1 MASRSRLGKGL
12 GALFPTLPGED
23 SSDRA
28 TGSEDSAAQ
37 EASKEES
44 TPARSGTRKRVGA
57 KTTTADSASSDSAG
71 AKTSNG
77 ESSSTKSSTAKAT
90 VEAGAKKTSRKSAAS
105 TAKTD
110 DKSVSKGKTTSTSQA
125 QSKAGAKKTKS
136 STSQKGDLAGGEG
149 VATRQETSAGTA
161 KPKSVSRRTSIPG
174 GRKSISKMPDLDS
187 LKHPSDLF
195 FGSTVTS
202 VSRETYREM
211 ASVSETGTGDESKKS
226 LAPSAT
232 RPVQGKAG
240 EAGKDVRDAVSD
252 NDLKPVQGGYL
263 MELRTEEIG
272 PNAQQPRHIFDED
285 ELLEL
290 SRSIQ
295 EVGVLQ
301 PIVVRKIAKGGSQE
315 PYKASASEKSVD
327 QPVEKKTGALAGK
340 TAGSENQGPTYEI
353 IMGERRWRATQLAGL
368 ETIPAIVKTT
378 ADDAMLRDALL
389 ENLHRVALNP
399 LEEAAAYQQMI
410 DEFGLTQEG
419 LSKSVSKSR
428 PQITNT
434 LRLLKLPPS
443 VQKKVS
449 SGVLSAGH
457 ARALL
462 TLPTEDDMNTV
473 ANKIIAEG
481 LSVRSTE
488 ELVALKTGQ
497 VKQKARKSRPDIWGD
512 SPVRQNLESRFDTKV
527 AIKGTKKHGRIEIV
541 FSSPE
546 DMDRILSMLLDGK
559 QNGTSPSDKADGW
572 V

>member
-12 GALFPTLPGED
+12 GALFPALPGED
-23 SSDRA
+23 SSDQA

-37 EASKEES
+37 EASQAKS
-44 TPARSGTRKRVGA
+44 APAHSGTRKRIGA
-57 KTTTADSASSDSAG
+57 KPTTADSAASASAG
-71 AKTSNG
+71 TKASSSG
-77 ESSSTKSSTAKAT
+77 SSSTKSSTAKAS
-90 VEAGAKKTSRKSAAS
+90 AGSGAKKSSRKSAAS
-105 TAKTD
+105 TTKAD
-110 DKSVSKGKTTSTSQA
+110 GKSGSKGKSTRTTQA
-125 QSKAGAKKTKS
+125 QGKTSAKKAKS
-136 STSQKGDLAGGEG
+136 STSGAGDSAGAEG
-149 VATRQETSAGTA
+149 AQTRQESSAGTA
-161 KPKSVSRRTSIPG
+161 KPKSVSRRTSASG

-195 FGSTVTS
+195 FGSTVTG
-202 VSRETYREM
+202 VSRETDRDKSS
-211 ASVSETGTGDESKKS
+211 ASEAGDESQKS
-226 LAPSAT
+226 LAHSAT
-232 RPVQGKAG
+232 RSVREKAVESGKA
-240 EAGKDVRDAVSD
+240 VRDAVSD
-252 NDLKPVQGGYL
+252 HDLKPVQGGYL
-263 MELRTEEIG
+263 MELRTDEIG

-462 TLPTEDDMNTV
+462 TLPTEDDMNAL

-497 VKQKARKSRPDIWGD
+497 VKQKARKSRPDIWSD

-546 DMDRILSMLLDGK
+546 DMDRILTMLLDGG
-559 QNGTSPSDKADGW
+559 QNGTGPSDKADGW

>member
-12 GALFPTLPGED
+12 GALFPALPGED
-23 SSDRA
+23 SSDQA

-37 EASKEES
+37 EASQAKS
-44 TPARSGTRKRVGA
+44 APAHSGTRKRVGA
-57 KTTTADSASSDSAG
+57 KPTTADSAASASAG
-71 AKTSNG
+71 TKASSSG
-77 ESSSTKSSTAKAT
+77 SSSTKSSTAKAS
-90 VEAGAKKTSRKSAAS
+90 AGSGAKKSSRKSAAS
-105 TAKTD
+105 TTKTD
-110 DKSVSKGKTTSTSQA
+110 GKSGSKGKITRTSQA
-125 QSKAGAKKTKS
+125 QGKTSAKKAKS
-136 STSQKGDLAGGEG
+136 STSGAGDSAGAEG
-149 VATRQETSAGTA
+149 AQTRQESPTGTA
-161 KPKSVSRRTSIPG
+161 KPKSVSRRTSASG

-195 FGSTVTS
+195 FGSTVTG

-211 ASVSETGTGDESKKS
+211 SSASEAGDESQKS
-226 LAPSAT
+226 LAHSAT
-232 RPVQGKAG
+232 RPAREKAVESGKA
-240 EAGKDVRDAVSD
+240 VRDAVSD
-252 NDLKPVQGGYL
+252 HDLKPVQGGYL
-263 MELRTEEIG
+263 MELRTDEIG

-462 TLPTEDDMNTV
+462 TLPTEDDMNAL

-497 VKQKARKSRPDIWGD
+497 VKQKARKSRPDIWSD

-546 DMDRILSMLLDGK
+546 DMDRILTMLLDGG
-559 QNGTSPSDKADGW
+559 QNGTGPSDKADGW

>member
-12 GALFPTLPGED
+12 GALFPALPGED
-23 SSDRA
+23 SSDQA

-37 EASKEES
+37 EASQAKS
-44 TPARSGTRKRVGA
+44 APAHSGTRKRIGA
-57 KTTTADSASSDSAG
+57 KPTTPDSAASASAG
-71 AKTSNG
+71 TKASSSG
-77 ESSSTKSSTAKAT
+77 SSSTKSSTAKAS
-90 VEAGAKKTSRKSAAS
+90 AGSGAKKSSRKSAAS
-105 TAKTD
+105 TTKAD
-110 DKSVSKGKTTSTSQA
+110 GKSGSKGKITRTTQA
-125 QSKAGAKKTKS
+125 QGKTSAKKAKS
-136 STSQKGDLAGGEG
+136 STSGAGDSAGAEG
-149 VATRQETSAGTA
+149 AQTRQESSAGTA
-161 KPKSVSRRTSIPG
+161 KPKSVSRRTSASG

-195 FGSTVTS
+195 FGSTVTG

-211 ASVSETGTGDESKKS
+211 SSASEAGDESQKS
-226 LAPSAT
+226 LAHSAT
-232 RPVQGKAG
+232 RPAWEKAVESGKA
-240 EAGKDVRDAVSD
+240 VRDAVSD

-263 MELRTEEIG
+263 MELRADEIG

-462 TLPTEDDMNTV
+462 TLPTEDDMNAL

-497 VKQKARKSRPDIWGD
+497 VKQKARKSRPDIWSD

-546 DMDRILSMLLDGK
+546 DMDRILTMLLDGG
-559 QNGTSPSDKADGW
+559 QNGTGPSGKADGW

>member
-12 GALFPTLPGED
+12 GALFPALPGED
-23 SSDRA
+23 SSDQA

-37 EASKEES
+37 EASQAKS
-44 TPARSGTRKRVGA
+44 APAHSGTRKRVGA
-57 KTTTADSASSDSAG
+57 KPTTADSAASPSAG
-71 AKTSNG
+71 TKASSSG
-77 ESSSTKSSTAKAT
+77 SSSTKSSTAKAS
-90 VEAGAKKTSRKSAAS
+90 AGSGAKKSNRKSAAS
-105 TAKTD
+105 TTKTD
-110 DKSVSKGKTTSTSQA
+110 GKSGSKGKITRTSQA
-125 QSKAGAKKTKS
+125 QGKTSAKKAKS
-136 STSQKGDLAGGEG
+136 STSGAGDSAGAEG
-149 VATRQETSAGTA
+149 AQTRQESPTGTA
-161 KPKSVSRRTSIPG
+161 KPKSVSRRISASG

-195 FGSTVTS
+195 FGSTVTG

-211 ASVSETGTGDESKKS
+211 SSASEAGSESQKS
-226 LAPSAT
+226 LAHSAT
-232 RPVQGKAG
+232 RPVREKTVESGKA
-240 EAGKDVRDAVSD
+240 VQDAVSD
-252 NDLKPVQGGYL
+252 HDLKPVQGGYL
-263 MELRTEEIG
+263 MELRTDEIG

-301 PIVVRKIAKGGSQE
+301 PIVVRKIAKGGGQE
-315 PYKASASEKSVD
+315 SYKASASEKSVN

-462 TLPTEDDMNTV
+462 TLPTEDDMNAL

-497 VKQKARKSRPDIWGD
+497 VKQKARKSRPDIWSD

-546 DMDRILSMLLDGK
+546 DMDRILTMLLDGG
-559 QNGTSPSDKADGW
+559 QNGTGPSDKADGW

>member
-1 MASRSRLGKGL
+1 
-12 GALFPTLPGED
+12 
-23 SSDRA
+23 
-28 TGSEDSAAQ
+28 
-37 EASKEES
+37 
-44 TPARSGTRKRVGA
+44 
-57 KTTTADSASSDSAG
+57 
-71 AKTSNG
+71 
-77 ESSSTKSSTAKAT
+77 
-90 VEAGAKKTSRKSAAS
+90 
-105 TAKTD
+105 
-110 DKSVSKGKTTSTSQA
+110 
-125 QSKAGAKKTKS
+125 
-136 STSQKGDLAGGEG
+136 
-149 VATRQETSAGTA
+149 
-161 KPKSVSRRTSIPG
+161 
-174 GRKSISKMPDLDS
+174 MPDLNS

-195 FGSTVTS
+195 FGSTVTG

-211 ASVSETGTGDESKKS
+211 SSASEAGDESEKS
-226 LAPSAT
+226 LAHSAI
-232 RPVQGKAG
+232 RSVQGKTV
-240 EAGKDVRDAVSD
+240 ESGKAVRDAVSD
-252 NDLKPVQGGYL
+252 HDLKPVQGGYL
-263 MELRTEEIG
+263 MELRTDEIG

-301 PIVVRKIAKGGSQE
+301 PIVVRKIAKGDSQE

-340 TAGSENQGPTYEI
+340 TVGSENQGPTYEI

-410 DEFGLTQEG
+410 DDFGLTQEG

-462 TLPTEDDMNTV
+462 TLPTEDDMNAV

-497 VKQKARKSRPDIWGD
+497 IKQKARKSRPDIWGD

-546 DMDRILSMLLDGK
+546 DMDRILAMLLDGK
-559 QNGTSPSDKADGW
+559 QNGTGPSGKADGW

>member
-1 MASRSRLGKGL
+1 
-12 GALFPTLPGED
+12 
-23 SSDRA
+23 
-28 TGSEDSAAQ
+28 
-37 EASKEES
+37 
-44 TPARSGTRKRVGA
+44 
-57 KTTTADSASSDSAG
+57 
-71 AKTSNG
+71 
-77 ESSSTKSSTAKAT
+77 
-90 VEAGAKKTSRKSAAS
+90 
-105 TAKTD
+105 
-110 DKSVSKGKTTSTSQA
+110 
-125 QSKAGAKKTKS
+125 
-136 STSQKGDLAGGEG
+136 
-149 VATRQETSAGTA
+149 
-161 KPKSVSRRTSIPG
+161 
-174 GRKSISKMPDLDS
+174 
-187 LKHPSDLF
+187 
-195 FGSTVTS
+195 
-202 VSRETYREM
+202 
-211 ASVSETGTGDESKKS
+211 
-226 LAPSAT
+226 
-232 RPVQGKAG
+232 
-240 EAGKDVRDAVSD
+240 
-252 NDLKPVQGGYL
+252 
-263 MELRTEEIG
+263 MELRTDEIG

-315 PYKASASEKSVD
+315 PYKASASEKSVN

-462 TLPTEDDMNTV
+462 TLPTEDDMNAL

-497 VKQKARKSRPDIWGD
+497 VKQKARKSRPDIWSD

-546 DMDRILSMLLDGK
+546 DMDRILTMLLDGG
-559 QNGTSPSDKADGW
+559 QNGTDPSDKADGW

>member
-12 GALFPTLPGED
+12 GALFPALPGED
-23 SSDRA
+23 SSDQA

-37 EASKEES
+37 EASQAKS
-44 TPARSGTRKRVGA
+44 APADSGTRKRIGA
-57 KTTTADSASSDSAG
+57 KPTTPDSAASASAG
-71 AKTSNG
+71 TKASSSG
-77 ESSSTKSSTAKAT
+77 SSSTKSSTAKAS
-90 VEAGAKKTSRKSAAS
+90 AGSGAKKSSRKSAAS
-105 TAKTD
+105 TTKAD
-110 DKSVSKGKTTSTSQA
+110 GKSGSKGKITRTTQA
-125 QSKAGAKKTKS
+125 QGKTSAKKAKS
-136 STSQKGDLAGGEG
+136 STSGAGDSAGAEG
-149 VATRQETSAGTA
+149 AQTRQESSAGTA
-161 KPKSVSRRTSIPG
+161 KPKSVSRRTSASG

-195 FGSTVTS
+195 FGSTVTG

-211 ASVSETGTGDESKKS
+211 SSASEAGDESQKS
-226 LAPSAT
+226 LAHSAT
-232 RPVQGKAG
+232 RPAWEKAVESGKA
-240 EAGKDVRDAVSD
+240 VRDAVSD
-252 NDLKPVQGGYL
+252 HDLKPVQGGYL
-263 MELRTEEIG
+263 MELRTDEIG

-462 TLPTEDDMNTV
+462 TLPTEDDMNAL

-497 VKQKARKSRPDIWGD
+497 VKQKARKSRPDIWSD

-546 DMDRILSMLLDGK
+546 DMDRILTMLLDGG
-559 QNGTSPSDKADGW
+559 QNGTGPSDKADGW

>member
-12 GALFPTLPGED
+12 GALFPALPGED
-23 SSDRA
+23 SSDQA

-37 EASKEES
+37 EASQAKS
-44 TPARSGTRKRVGA
+44 APVHSGIRKRVDA
-57 KTTTADSASSDSAG
+57 KPTTADSAASASAG
-71 AKTSNG
+71 TKASSSG
-77 ESSSTKSSTAKAT
+77 SSSTKSSTAKAS
-90 VEAGAKKTSRKSAAS
+90 AGSGAKKSSRKSAAS
-105 TAKTD
+105 TTKTD
-110 DKSVSKGKTTSTSQA
+110 GKSGSKGKITRTSQA
-125 QSKAGAKKTKS
+125 QGKTSAKKAKS
-136 STSQKGDLAGGEG
+136 STSGAEDSAGAEG
-149 VATRQETSAGTA
+149 AQTRQESSAGTA
-161 KPKSVSRRTSIPG
+161 KPKSVSRRTSASG

-195 FGSTVTS
+195 FGSTVTG

-211 ASVSETGTGDESKKS
+211 SSASEAGDESQKS
-226 LAPSAT
+226 LAHSAT
-232 RPVQGKAG
+232 RPAREKAVESGKA
-240 EAGKDVRDAVSD
+240 VRDAVSD
-252 NDLKPVQGGYL
+252 HDLKPVQGGYL
-263 MELRTEEIG
+263 MELRTDEIG

-315 PYKASASEKSVD
+315 PYEASASEKSVD

-462 TLPTEDDMNTV
+462 TLPTEDDMNAL

-497 VKQKARKSRPDIWGD
+497 VKQKARKSRPDIWSD

-546 DMDRILSMLLDGK
+546 DMDRILTMLLDGG
-559 QNGTSPSDKADGW
+559 QNGTGPSGKADGW
-572 V
+572 L

>member
-12 GALFPTLPGED
+12 GALFPALPGED
-23 SSDRA
+23 SSDQA

-37 EASKEES
+37 EASQAKS
-44 TPARSGTRKRVGA
+44 APAHSGTRKRVGA
-57 KTTTADSASSDSAG
+57 KPTTADSAASPSAG
-71 AKTSNG
+71 TKASSSG
-77 ESSSTKSSTAKAT
+77 SSSTKSSTAKAS
-90 VEAGAKKTSRKSAAS
+90 AGSGAKKSSRKSAAS
-105 TAKTD
+105 TTKTD
-110 DKSVSKGKTTSTSQA
+110 GKSGSKGKITRTSQA
-125 QSKAGAKKTKS
+125 QGKTSAKKAKS
-136 STSQKGDLAGGEG
+136 STSGAGDSAGAEG
-149 VATRQETSAGTA
+149 AQTRQESPTGTV
-161 KPKSVSRRTSIPG
+161 KPKSVSRRTSASG

-195 FGSTVTS
+195 FGSTVTG

-211 ASVSETGTGDESKKS
+211 SSASEAGDESRKS
-226 LAPSAT
+226 LAHSAT
-232 RPVQGKAG
+232 HPAREKAVEPGKA
-240 EAGKDVRDAVSD
+240 VRDAVSD
-252 NDLKPVQGGYL
+252 HDLKPVQGGYL
-263 MELRTEEIG
+263 MELRTDEIG

-462 TLPTEDDMNTV
+462 TLPTEDDMNAL

-497 VKQKARKSRPDIWGD
+497 VKQKARKSRPDIWSD

-546 DMDRILSMLLDGK
+546 DMDRILTMLLDGG
-559 QNGTSPSDKADGW
+559 QNGTGPSDKADGW

>member
-12 GALFPTLPGED
+12 GALFPALPGED
-23 SSDRA
+23 SSDQA
-28 TGSEDSAAQ
+28 TGSEDTAAQ
-37 EASKEES
+37 EASQAKS
-44 TPARSGTRKRVGA
+44 APVHSGIRKRVDA
-57 KTTTADSASSDSAG
+57 KPTTADSVASASAGTKASSSG
-71 AKTSNG
+71 
-77 ESSSTKSSTAKAT
+77 SSSTKSSTAKAS
-90 VEAGAKKTSRKSAAS
+90 AGSGAKKSSRKSAAS
-105 TAKTD
+105 TTKTD
-110 DKSVSKGKTTSTSQA
+110 GKSGSKGKITRTSQA
-125 QSKAGAKKTKS
+125 QGKTSAKKAKS
-136 STSQKGDLAGGEG
+136 STSKAGDSAGAEG
-149 VATRQETSAGTA
+149 AQTRQESSAGTA
-161 KPKSVSRRTSIPG
+161 KPKSVSRRTSASG

-195 FGSTVTS
+195 FGSTVTG

-211 ASVSETGTGDESKKS
+211 SSASEAGDESQKS
-226 LAPSAT
+226 LAHSAT
-232 RPVQGKAG
+232 RSVREKAVESGKA
-240 EAGKDVRDAVSD
+240 VRDAVSD
-252 NDLKPVQGGYL
+252 HDLKPVQGGYL
-263 MELRTEEIG
+263 MELRTDEIG

-462 TLPTEDDMNTV
+462 TLPTEDDMNAL

-497 VKQKARKSRPDIWGD
+497 VKQKARKSRPDIWSD

-546 DMDRILSMLLDGK
+546 DMDRNLTMLLDGG
-559 QNGTSPSDKADGW
+559 QNGTGPSDKADGW

>member
-12 GALFPTLPGED
+12 GALFPALPGED
-23 SSDRA
+23 SSDQA

-37 EASKEES
+37 EASQAKS
-44 TPARSGTRKRVGA
+44 APAHSGTRKRVGA
-57 KTTTADSASSDSAG
+57 KPTTADSAASPSAG
-71 AKTSNG
+71 TKASSSG
-77 ESSSTKSSTAKAT
+77 SSSTKSSTAKAS
-90 VEAGAKKTSRKSAAS
+90 AGSGAKKSSRKSAAS
-105 TAKTD
+105 TTKTD
-110 DKSVSKGKTTSTSQA
+110 GKSGSKGKITRTSQA
-125 QSKAGAKKTKS
+125 QGKTSAKKAKS
-136 STSQKGDLAGGEG
+136 STSGAGDSAGAEG
-149 VATRQETSAGTA
+149 AQTRQESPTGAA
-161 KPKSVSRRTSIPG
+161 KPKSVSRRTSASG

-195 FGSTVTS
+195 FGSTVTG

-211 ASVSETGTGDESKKS
+211 SSASEAGDESQKS
-226 LAPSAT
+226 LAHSAT
-232 RPVQGKAG
+232 RPVREKPVESGKA
-240 EAGKDVRDAVSD
+240 VQDAVSD
-252 NDLKPVQGGYL
+252 HDLKPVQGGYL
-263 MELRTEEIG
+263 MELRTDEIG

-301 PIVVRKIAKGGSQE
+301 PIVVRKIAKGGGQE

-462 TLPTEDDMNTV
+462 TLPTEDDMNAL

-497 VKQKARKSRPDIWGD
+497 VKQKARKSRPDIWSD

-546 DMDRILSMLLDGK
+546 DMDRILTMLLDGG
-559 QNGTSPSDKADGW
+559 QNGTGPSDKADGW

>member
-12 GALFPTLPGED
+12 GALFPALPGED
-23 SSDRA
+23 SSDQA

-37 EASKEES
+37 EAGQAKSA
-44 TPARSGTRKRVGA
+44 PVHSGIRKRVDA
-57 KTTTADSASSDSAG
+57 KPTTADSAVSASAG
-71 AKTSNG
+71 TKASSSG
-77 ESSSTKSSTAKAT
+77 SSSTKSSTAKAS
-90 VEAGAKKTSRKSAAS
+90 AGSGAKKSSRKSAAS
-105 TAKTD
+105 TTKTD
-110 DKSVSKGKTTSTSQA
+110 GKSGSKGKITRTSQA
-125 QSKAGAKKTKS
+125 QGKTSAKKAKS
-136 STSQKGDLAGGEG
+136 STSEAGDSAGAEG
-149 VATRQETSAGTA
+149 AQTRQESSAGTA
-161 KPKSVSRRTSIPG
+161 KPKSVSRRTSASG

-195 FGSTVTS
+195 FGSTVTG

-211 ASVSETGTGDESKKS
+211 SSASEAGDESQKS
-226 LAPSAT
+226 LAHSAT
-232 RPVQGKAG
+232 HPAREKAVESGKA
-240 EAGKDVRDAVSD
+240 VRDAVSD
-252 NDLKPVQGGYL
+252 HDLKPVQGGYL
-263 MELRTEEIG
+263 MELRADEIG

-315 PYKASASEKSVD
+315 PYKASTSEKSVD

-462 TLPTEDDMNTV
+462 TLPTEDDMNALT
-473 ANKIIAEG
+473 NKIIAEG

-497 VKQKARKSRPDIWGD
+497 VKQKARKSRPDIWSD

-546 DMDRILSMLLDGK
+546 DMDRILTMLLDGG
-559 QNGTSPSDKADGW
+559 QNGTGPSDKADGW

>member
-12 GALFPTLPGED
+12 GALFPALPGED
-23 SSDRA
+23 SSDQA

-37 EASKEES
+37 EASKAKS
-44 TPARSGTRKRVGA
+44 APAHSGTRKRVGA
-57 KTTTADSASSDSAG
+57 KPTTADSAASASAG
-71 AKTSNG
+71 TKSSSSG
-77 ESSSTKSSTAKAT
+77 LSSTKSSTAKAS
-90 VEAGAKKTSRKSAAS
+90 AGSGTKKSSRKSAAS
-105 TAKTD
+105 TTKTD
-110 DKSVSKGKTTSTSQA
+110 GKSGSKGKITRTSQA
-125 QSKAGAKKTKS
+125 QGKTSAKKAKS
-136 STSQKGDLAGGEG
+136 STSGAGDSAGAEG
-149 VATRQETSAGTA
+149 AQTRQESPTGTA
-161 KPKSVSRRTSIPG
+161 KPKSVSRRTSASG

-195 FGSTVTS
+195 FGSTVTG

-211 ASVSETGTGDESKKS
+211 SSASEAGDESQKS
-226 LAPSAT
+226 LAHSAT
-232 RPVQGKAG
+232 RPAQEKAVESGKA
-240 EAGKDVRDAVSD
+240 VRDAVSD
-252 NDLKPVQGGYL
+252 HDLKPVQGGYL
-263 MELRTEEIG
+263 MELRTDEIG

-462 TLPTEDDMNTV
+462 TLPTEDDMNAL

-497 VKQKARKSRPDIWGD
+497 VKQKARKSRPDIWSD

-546 DMDRILSMLLDGK
+546 DMDRILTMLLDGG
-559 QNGTSPSDKADGW
+559 QNGMGPSDKADGW

>member
-12 GALFPTLPGED
+12 GALFPALPGED
-23 SSDRA
+23 SSDQA
-28 TGSEDSAAQ
+28 TGSENSAAQ
-37 EASKEES
+37 EASQAKS
-44 TPARSGTRKRVGA
+44 APAHSGTRKRVGA
-57 KTTTADSASSDSAG
+57 KPTTADSAASPSAG
-71 AKTSNG
+71 TKASSSG
-77 ESSSTKSSTAKAT
+77 SSSTKSSTAKAS
-90 VEAGAKKTSRKSAAS
+90 AGSGAKKSSRKSAAS
-105 TAKTD
+105 TTKTD
-110 DKSVSKGKTTSTSQA
+110 GKSGSKGKITRTSQA
-125 QSKAGAKKTKS
+125 QGKTSAKKAKS
-136 STSQKGDLAGGEG
+136 STSGAGDSAGAEG
-149 VATRQETSAGTA
+149 AQTRQESPTGTA
-161 KPKSVSRRTSIPG
+161 KTKSVSRRTSASG

-195 FGSTVTS
+195 FGSTVTG
-202 VSRETYREM
+202 VSRETYRELSS
-211 ASVSETGTGDESKKS
+211 ASEAGDESQKS
-226 LAPSAT
+226 LAYSAT
-232 RPVQGKAG
+232 RPVREKTVESGKA
-240 EAGKDVRDAVSD
+240 VQDAVSD
-252 NDLKPVQGGYL
+252 HDLKPVQGGYL
-263 MELRTEEIG
+263 MELRTDEIG

-340 TAGSENQGPTYEI
+340 TAGSENQDPAYEI

-462 TLPTEDDMNTV
+462 TLPTEDDMNAL

-497 VKQKARKSRPDIWGD
+497 VKQKARKSRPDIWSD

-546 DMDRILSMLLDGK
+546 DMDRILTMLLDGG
-559 QNGTSPSDKADGW
+559 QNGTGPSDKADGW

>member
-12 GALFPTLPGED
+12 GALFPALPGEGP
-23 SSDRA
+23 
-28 TGSEDSAAQ
+28 TKQ
-37 EASKEES
+37 
-44 TPARSGTRKRVGA
+44 
-57 KTTTADSASSDSAG
+57 
-71 AKTSNG
+71 AKTSDDATVQQDNKTDTLSSRPG
-77 ESSSTKSSTAKAT
+77 TREQVAAQSAKTEAKPSSGAQSKSKKGGAATAGSDSKTAAKVKAGVRTTTRTSATARGNADGVPNDGAKADTTATQSTAGTKESSKNATKKNATAGSATSTSAKAT
-90 VEAGAKKTSRKSAAS
+90 AGRGSKPGKVSRE
-105 TAKTD
+105 T
-110 DKSVSKGKTTSTSQA
+110 SVSTKGRNTP
-125 QSKAGAKKTKS
+125 
-136 STSQKGDLAGGEG
+136 
-149 VATRQETSAGTA
+149 R
-161 KPKSVSRRTSIPG
+161 
-174 GRKSISKMPDLDS
+174 MPNLDS

-195 FGSTVTS
+195 FGPTVTN
-202 VSRETYREM
+202 VSRETYREATSSAENKTRSGSQKNLPDVSS
-211 ASVSETGTGDESKKS
+211 ASAEKKTAEPVEAPQGDAADGNE
-226 LAPSAT
+226 
-232 RPVQGKAG
+232 
-240 EAGKDVRDAVSD
+240 
-252 NDLKPVQGGYL
+252 LKPVQGGYL
-263 MELRTEEIG
+263 VELQTDEIR

-290 SRSIQ
+290 SRSIK

-301 PIVVRKIAKGGSQE
+301 PIVVRKTAKTVAQPTQEKPVAGKGGGSG
-315 PYKASASEKSVD
+315 D
-327 QPVEKKTGALAGK
+327 RLA
-340 TAGSENQGPTYEI
+340 AYEI

-368 ETIPAIVKTT
+368 TSIPAIVKTT
-378 ADDAMLRDALL
+378 SDDTMLRDALL

-410 DEFGLTQEG
+410 DEFGLTQDG

-462 TLPTEDDMNTV
+462 TLPTEEDMNAV

-497 VKQKARKSRPDIWGD
+497 TKPKSRKSRPDIWTD

-546 DMDRILSMLLDGK
+546 DMDRILAMLLNGK
-559 QNGTSPSDKADGW
+559 QDGSNPPDQTDGW

>member
-12 GALFPTLPGED
+12 GALFPALPGED
-23 SSDRA
+23 SSDQA

-37 EASKEES
+37 EASQAKS
-44 TPARSGTRKRVGA
+44 APVHSGTRKRVGA
-57 KTTTADSASSDSAG
+57 KPTTADSAASASAG
-71 AKTSNG
+71 TKASSSG
-77 ESSSTKSSTAKAT
+77 SSSTKSSTAKAS
-90 VEAGAKKTSRKSAAS
+90 AGSGAKKSSRKSAAS
-105 TAKTD
+105 TTKTD
-110 DKSVSKGKTTSTSQA
+110 GKSGSKGKITRTSQA
-125 QSKAGAKKTKS
+125 QGKTSAKKAKS
-136 STSQKGDLAGGEG
+136 STSGAGDSAGAEG
-149 VATRQETSAGTA
+149 AQTRQESPTGTA
-161 KPKSVSRRTSIPG
+161 KPKSVSRRTSASG
-174 GRKSISKMPDLDS
+174 GRKSISKIPDLDS

-195 FGSTVTS
+195 FGSTVTG

-211 ASVSETGTGDESKKS
+211 SSASEAGDESQKS
-226 LAPSAT
+226 LAHSAT
-232 RPVQGKAG
+232 RSVREKAVESGKA
-240 EAGKDVRDAVSD
+240 VRDAVSD
-252 NDLKPVQGGYL
+252 HDLKPVQGGYL
-263 MELRTEEIG
+263 MELRTDEIG

-546 DMDRILSMLLDGK
+546 DMDRILAMLLNGK
-559 QNGTSPSDKADGW
+559 QSGTGPSDKADGW

>member
-12 GALFPTLPGED
+12 GALFPALPGED
-23 SSDRA
+23 SSDQA

-37 EASKEES
+37 EVSQAKSA
-44 TPARSGTRKRVGA
+44 PAHSGTRKRVGA
-57 KTTTADSASSDSAG
+57 KPTTADSAASPSAG
-71 AKTSNG
+71 TKASSSG
-77 ESSSTKSSTAKAT
+77 SSSTKSSTAKAS
-90 VEAGAKKTSRKSAAS
+90 AGSGAKKSNRKSAAS
-105 TAKTD
+105 TTKTD
-110 DKSVSKGKTTSTSQA
+110 GKSGSKGKITRTSQA
-125 QSKAGAKKTKS
+125 QGKTSAKKAKS
-136 STSQKGDLAGGEG
+136 STSGAGDSAGAEG
-149 VATRQETSAGTA
+149 AQTRQESPTGTA
-161 KPKSVSRRTSIPG
+161 KPKSVSRRTSASG

-195 FGSTVTS
+195 FGSTVTG

-211 ASVSETGTGDESKKS
+211 SSASEAGSESQKS
-226 LAPSAT
+226 LAHSAT
-232 RPVQGKAG
+232 RPVREKTVESGKA
-240 EAGKDVRDAVSD
+240 VQDAVSD
-252 NDLKPVQGGYL
+252 HDLKPVQGGYL
-263 MELRTEEIG
+263 MELRTDEIG

-315 PYKASASEKSVD
+315 PYKDSASEKSVN

-462 TLPTEDDMNTV
+462 TLPTEDDMNAL

-497 VKQKARKSRPDIWGD
+497 VKQKARKSRPDIWSD

-546 DMDRILSMLLDGK
+546 DMDRILTMLLDGG
-559 QNGTSPSDKADGW
+559 QNGTGPSDKADGW

>member
-12 GALFPTLPGED
+12 GALFPALPGED
-23 SSDRA
+23 SSDQA

-37 EASKEES
+37 EASQAKS
-44 TPARSGTRKRVGA
+44 APVHSGTRKRVGA
-57 KTTTADSASSDSAG
+57 KPTTADSAASASAG
-71 AKTSNG
+71 TKASSSG
-77 ESSSTKSSTAKAT
+77 SSSTKSSTAKAS
-90 VEAGAKKTSRKSAAS
+90 AGSGVKKSSRKLAAS
-105 TAKTD
+105 TTKTD
-110 DKSVSKGKTTSTSQA
+110 GKSGSKGKITRTSQA
-125 QSKAGAKKTKS
+125 QGKTSAKKAKS
-136 STSQKGDLAGGEG
+136 STSKAGDSAGAEG
-149 VATRQETSAGTA
+149 SQTRQESPTGTA
-161 KPKSVSRRTSIPG
+161 KPKSVSRRASASG

-195 FGSTVTS
+195 FGSTVTG

-211 ASVSETGTGDESKKS
+211 SSASEAGDESQKS
-226 LAPSAT
+226 LAHSAT
-232 RPVQGKAG
+232 RPVREKPVESGKAVQ
-240 EAGKDVRDAVSD
+240 DTVSD
-252 NDLKPVQGGYL
+252 HDLKPVQGGYL
-263 MELRTEEIG
+263 MELRTDEIG

-301 PIVVRKIAKGGSQE
+301 PIVVRKIAKGGGQE

-462 TLPTEDDMNTV
+462 TLPTEDDMNAL

-497 VKQKARKSRPDIWGD
+497 VKQKARKSRPDIWSD

-546 DMDRILSMLLDGK
+546 DMDRILTMLLDGG
-559 QNGTSPSDKADGW
+559 QNGTGPSNKADGW

>member
-1 MASRSRLGKGL
+1 
-12 GALFPTLPGED
+12 
-23 SSDRA
+23 
-28 TGSEDSAAQ
+28 
-37 EASKEES
+37 
-44 TPARSGTRKRVGA
+44 
-57 KTTTADSASSDSAG
+57 
-71 AKTSNG
+71 
-77 ESSSTKSSTAKAT
+77 
-90 VEAGAKKTSRKSAAS
+90 
-105 TAKTD
+105 
-110 DKSVSKGKTTSTSQA
+110 
-125 QSKAGAKKTKS
+125 
-136 STSQKGDLAGGEG
+136 
-149 VATRQETSAGTA
+149 
-161 KPKSVSRRTSIPG
+161 
-174 GRKSISKMPDLDS
+174 MPDLDS

-195 FGSTVTS
+195 FGSTVTG
-202 VSRETYREM
+202 VSRETYRELSS
-211 ASVSETGTGDESKKS
+211 ASEAGDESQKS
-226 LAPSAT
+226 LAHSAT
-232 RPVQGKAG
+232 RPVREKTVESGKA
-240 EAGKDVRDAVSD
+240 VRDAVSD
-252 NDLKPVQGGYL
+252 HDLKPVQGGYL
-263 MELRTEEIG
+263 MELRTDEIG

-315 PYKASASEKSVD
+315 PYKDSASEKSVN

-462 TLPTEDDMNTV
+462 TLPTEDDMNAL
-473 ANKIIAEG
+473 ANKILAEG

-497 VKQKARKSRPDIWGD
+497 VKQKARKSRPDIWSD

-546 DMDRILSMLLDGK
+546 DMDRILTMLLDGG
-559 QNGTSPSDKADGW
+559 QNGTGPSDKADGW

>member
-12 GALFPTLPGED
+12 GALFPALPGED
-23 SSDRA
+23 SSDQA

-37 EASKEES
+37 EASQAKS
-44 TPARSGTRKRVGA
+44 APAHSGTRKRVGA
-57 KTTTADSASSDSAG
+57 KPTTADSAASPSAG
-71 AKTSNG
+71 TKASSSW
-77 ESSSTKSSTAKAT
+77 SSSTKSSTAKAS
-90 VEAGAKKTSRKSAAS
+90 AGSGAKKSSRKSAAS
-105 TAKTD
+105 TTKTD
-110 DKSVSKGKTTSTSQA
+110 GKSGSKGKITRTSQA
-125 QSKAGAKKTKS
+125 QGKTSAKKAKS
-136 STSQKGDLAGGEG
+136 STSEAGDSAGAEG
-149 VATRQETSAGTA
+149 AQTRQESPTGTA
-161 KPKSVSRRTSIPG
+161 KPKSVSRRASASG

-195 FGSTVTS
+195 FGSTVTG
-202 VSRETYREM
+202 VSRETYRKM
-211 ASVSETGTGDESKKS
+211 SSASEARDESQKN
-226 LAPSAT
+226 LAHSAT
-232 RPVQGKAG
+232 RPVRGKTVESGKA
-240 EAGKDVRDAVSD
+240 VQDAVSD

-263 MELRTEEIG
+263 MELRTDEIG

-301 PIVVRKIAKGGSQE
+301 PIVVRKIAEGGGQE

-462 TLPTEDDMNTV
+462 TLPTEDDMNAL

-497 VKQKARKSRPDIWGD
+497 VKQKARKSRPDIWSD

-546 DMDRILSMLLDGK
+546 DMDRILTMLLDGG
-559 QNGTSPSDKADGW
+559 QNGTGPSDKADGW

>member
-12 GALFPTLPGED
+12 GALFPALPGED
-23 SSDRA
+23 SSDEA

-37 EASKEES
+37 EASQAKS
-44 TPARSGTRKRVGA
+44 APAHSSARKRVGA
-57 KTTTADSASSDSAG
+57 KPTTADSAASPSGGTKASSSG
-71 AKTSNG
+71 
-77 ESSSTKSSTAKAT
+77 SSSTKSSTAKAS
-90 VEAGAKKTSRKSAAS
+90 AGLGAKKSSRKSAAS
-105 TAKTD
+105 TTKTD
-110 DKSVSKGKTTSTSQA
+110 GKSGSKGKITRTSQA
-125 QSKAGAKKTKS
+125 QGKTSAKKAKS
-136 STSQKGDLAGGEG
+136 STSGAGDSAGAEG
-149 VATRQETSAGTA
+149 AQTRQESPTGTA
-161 KPKSVSRRTSIPG
+161 KPKSVSRRTSASG

-195 FGSTVTS
+195 FGSTVTG

-211 ASVSETGTGDESKKS
+211 SSASEAGDESQKS
-226 LAPSAT
+226 LAHSTT
-232 RPVQGKAG
+232 RPAREKAVESGKA
-240 EAGKDVRDAVSD
+240 VRDAVSD
-252 NDLKPVQGGYL
+252 HDLKPVQGGYL
-263 MELRTEEIG
+263 MELRTDEIG

-315 PYKASASEKSVD
+315 PYKASASEKSVN

-353 IMGERRWRATQLAGL
+353 IMGERRWRATRLAGL

-462 TLPTEDDMNTV
+462 TLPTEDDMNAL

-497 VKQKARKSRPDIWGD
+497 VKQKARKSRPDIWSD

-546 DMDRILSMLLDGK
+546 DMDRILTMLLDGG
-559 QNGTSPSDKADGW
+559 QNGTGPSDKADGW

>member
-12 GALFPTLPGED
+12 GALFPALPGED
-23 SSDRA
+23 SSDHA

-37 EASKEES
+37 EASKAKS
-44 TPARSGTRKRVGA
+44 APAHSGTRKRVGA
-57 KTTTADSASSDSAG
+57 KPTTADSAASASAG
-71 AKTSNG
+71 TKSSSSG
-77 ESSSTKSSTAKAT
+77 SSSTKSSTAKAS
-90 VEAGAKKTSRKSAAS
+90 AGSGAKESSRKSAAS
-105 TAKTD
+105 TTKTD
-110 DKSVSKGKTTSTSQA
+110 GKSGSKGKITRTSQA
-125 QSKAGAKKTKS
+125 QGKTSAKKAKS
-136 STSQKGDLAGGEG
+136 STSGAGDSAGAEG
-149 VATRQETSAGTA
+149 AQTRQASPTGTA
-161 KPKSVSRRTSIPG
+161 KPKSVSRRTSASG

-195 FGSTVTS
+195 FGSTVTG

-211 ASVSETGTGDESKKS
+211 SSASEAGDESQKS
-226 LAPSAT
+226 LAHSAT
-232 RPVQGKAG
+232 SPAREKAVESGKA
-240 EAGKDVRDAVSD
+240 VRDAVSD
-252 NDLKPVQGGYL
+252 HDLKPVQGGYL
-263 MELRTEEIG
+263 MELRTDEIG

-315 PYKASASEKSVD
+315 PYKDSASEKSVD

-462 TLPTEDDMNTV
+462 TLPTEDDMNAL

-497 VKQKARKSRPDIWGD
+497 VKQKARKSRPDIWSD

-546 DMDRILSMLLDGK
+546 DMDRILTMLLDGG
-559 QNGTSPSDKADGW
+559 QNGTGPSDKADGW

>member
-12 GALFPTLPGED
+12 GALFPALPGED
-23 SSDRA
+23 SSDQA

-37 EASKEES
+37 EASQAKS
-44 TPARSGTRKRVGA
+44 APAHSGTRKRVGA
-57 KTTTADSASSDSAG
+57 KPTTADSAASPSAG
-71 AKTSNG
+71 TKASSSG
-77 ESSSTKSSTAKAT
+77 SSSTKSSTAKAS
-90 VEAGAKKTSRKSAAS
+90 AGSGAKKSSRKSAAS
-105 TAKTD
+105 TTKTD
-110 DKSVSKGKTTSTSQA
+110 GKSGSKGKITRTSQA
-125 QSKAGAKKTKS
+125 QGKASAKKTKS
-136 STSQKGDLAGGEG
+136 STSGAGDSAGAEG
-149 VATRQETSAGTA
+149 AQTRQESPTGTA
-161 KPKSVSRRTSIPG
+161 KTKSVSRRTSASG

-195 FGSTVTS
+195 FGSTVTG
-202 VSRETYREM
+202 VSRETYRELSS
-211 ASVSETGTGDESKKS
+211 ASEAGDESQKS
-226 LAPSAT
+226 LAHSAT
-232 RPVQGKAG
+232 RPVREKTVESGKA
-240 EAGKDVRDAVSD
+240 VQDAVSD
-252 NDLKPVQGGYL
+252 HDLKPVQGGYL
-263 MELRTEEIG
+263 MELRTDEIG

-301 PIVVRKIAKGGSQE
+301 PIVVRKIAKGGGQE

-462 TLPTEDDMNTV
+462 TLPTEDDMNAL

-497 VKQKARKSRPDIWGD
+497 VKQKARKSRPDIWSD

-546 DMDRILSMLLDGK
+546 DMDRILTMLLDGG
-559 QNGTSPSDKADGW
+559 QNGTGPSDKADGW

>member
-12 GALFPTLPGED
+12 GALFPALPGED
-23 SSDRA
+23 SSDQA

-37 EASKEES
+37 EASQAKS
-44 TPARSGTRKRVGA
+44 APAHSGTRKRVGA
-57 KTTTADSASSDSAG
+57 KQTTADSAASASAG
-71 AKTSNG
+71 TKSSSSG
-77 ESSSTKSSTAKAT
+77 SSSTKSSTAKAS
-90 VEAGAKKTSRKSAAS
+90 AGSGAKKSSRKSAAS
-105 TAKTD
+105 TTKTD
-110 DKSVSKGKTTSTSQA
+110 GKSGSKGKITRTSQA
-125 QSKAGAKKTKS
+125 QGKTSAKKAKS
-136 STSQKGDLAGGEG
+136 STSKAGDSAGAEG
-149 VATRQETSAGTA
+149 AQTRQESPTGTA
-161 KPKSVSRRTSIPG
+161 KPKSVSRRTSASG

-195 FGSTVTS
+195 FGSTVTG

-211 ASVSETGTGDESKKS
+211 SSASEAGDESQKS
-226 LAPSAT
+226 LAHSAT
-232 RPVQGKAG
+232 RPAREKAVESGKA
-240 EAGKDVRDAVSD
+240 VRDAVSD

-263 MELRTEEIG
+263 MELRTDEIG

-327 QPVEKKTGALAGK
+327 QPVEKKTGVLAGK

-462 TLPTEDDMNTV
+462 TLPTEDDMNAL

-497 VKQKARKSRPDIWGD
+497 VKQKARKSRPDIWSD

-546 DMDRILSMLLDGK
+546 DMDRILTMLLDGG
-559 QNGTSPSDKADGW
+559 QNGTGPSDKADGW

>member
-12 GALFPTLPGED
+12 GALFPALPGED
-23 SSDRA
+23 SSDQA

-37 EASKEES
+37 EASQAKS
-44 TPARSGTRKRVGA
+44 APAHSGTRKRVGA
-57 KTTTADSASSDSAG
+57 KPTTADSAASPSAG
-71 AKTSNG
+71 TKASSSG
-77 ESSSTKSSTAKAT
+77 SSSTKSSTAKAS
-90 VEAGAKKTSRKSAAS
+90 AGSGAKKSSRKSAAS
-105 TAKTD
+105 TTETD
-110 DKSVSKGKTTSTSQA
+110 GKSGSKGKITRTSQA
-125 QSKAGAKKTKS
+125 QGKASAKKTKS
-136 STSQKGDLAGGEG
+136 STSGAGDSAGAEG
-149 VATRQETSAGTA
+149 AQTRQESPTGTA
-161 KPKSVSRRTSIPG
+161 KTKSVSRRTSASG

-195 FGSTVTS
+195 FGSTVTG
-202 VSRETYREM
+202 VSRETYRELSS
-211 ASVSETGTGDESKKS
+211 ASEAGDESQKS
-226 LAPSAT
+226 LAHSAT
-232 RPVQGKAG
+232 RPVREKTVESGKA
-240 EAGKDVRDAVSD
+240 VQDAVSD
-252 NDLKPVQGGYL
+252 HDLKPVQGGYL
-263 MELRTEEIG
+263 MELRTDEIG

-301 PIVVRKIAKGGSQE
+301 PIVVRKIAKGGGQE

-462 TLPTEDDMNTV
+462 TLPTEDDMNAL

-497 VKQKARKSRPDIWGD
+497 VKQKARKSRPDIWSD

-546 DMDRILSMLLDGK
+546 DMDRILTMLLDGG
-559 QNGTSPSDKADGW
+559 QNGTGPSDKADGW